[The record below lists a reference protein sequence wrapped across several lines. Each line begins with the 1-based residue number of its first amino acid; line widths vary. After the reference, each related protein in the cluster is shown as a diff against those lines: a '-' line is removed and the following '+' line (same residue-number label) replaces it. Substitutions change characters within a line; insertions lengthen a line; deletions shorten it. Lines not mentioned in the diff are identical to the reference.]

1 MTQSF
6 KLNLLCVALG
16 GLLLTGCGDAET
28 TIVEQDPIESPDDG
42 HDHDDDHDHGDD
54 HAGASGRL
62 AVVDAATNQTTVFDL
77 EDGSALDTFSLMFEG
92 SRLSASA
99 DYRYVAVTNRDEGR
113 IGFIDGGL
121 WQEDH
126 GDHMHPYSEAPT
138 MSDYELFGEHPTHL
152 VGNDGQLA
160 IFFDGN
166 ADAGLPASVQ
176 VITDSD
182 IANEASDVPAL
193 IYSNSM
199 HGVAL
204 PRGEH
209 LFSTIRRADT
219 ESTSNSKTLPDQ
231 VGVYHLHDADYELEQ
246 TLETLCPDL
255 HGAAQNH
262 DYIAFGCSDGV
273 MVAHQHDA
281 EFESVKIANIDGLNS
296 MRIGTLY
303 GHHDSDNFIGVAS
316 AHGGGEAIL
325 VAIDPQA
332 NEMELIDWE
341 NTADASPVSYAFSNN
356 GEHFLI
362 LDDEGFLTTLHGHI
376 EGDHVHWEVASR
388 LDITEEDV
396 AAMPEGASFSMTVA
410 QNGHYVFVA
419 DPIAQ
424 HVLTVD
430 LEEAAIEGD
439 MELEFVPS
447 SLVWLGIEGEET
459 DHAH

>member
-1 MTQSF
+1 
-6 KLNLLCVALG
+6 
-16 GLLLTGCGDAET
+16 
-28 TIVEQDPIESPDDG
+28 
-42 HDHDDDHDHGDD
+42 
-54 HAGASGRL
+54 
-62 AVVDAATNQTTVFDL
+62 
-77 EDGSALDTFSLMFEG
+77 
-92 SRLSASA
+92 
-99 DYRYVAVTNRDEGR
+99 
-113 IGFIDGGL
+113 
-121 WQEDH
+121 
-126 GDHMHPYSEAPT
+126 
-138 MSDYELFGEHPTHL
+138 
-152 VGNDGQLA
+152 
-160 IFFDGN
+160 
-166 ADAGLPASVQ
+166 
-176 VITDSD
+176 
-182 IANEASDVPAL
+182 
-193 IYSNSM
+193 
-199 HGVAL
+199 
-204 PRGEH
+204 
-209 LFSTIRRADT
+209 
-219 ESTSNSKTLPDQ
+219 
-231 VGVYHLHDADYELEQ
+231 
-246 TLETLCPDL
+246 
-255 HGAAQNH
+255 
-262 DYIAFGCSDGV
+262 

-316 AHGGGEAIL
+316 AHGGGEATL

-341 NTADASPVSYAFSNN
+341 NTADASPVSYAFSHN

-396 AAMPEGASFSMTVA
+396 AAMPEGESFSMTVA

-424 HVLTVD
+424 HVLTVN

-447 SLVWLGIEGEET
+447 GLVWLGIEGGEA